1 MPSSDYPNPPTGA
14 QGTTQPSSSGV
25 LPRVVEDTLLHD
37 AHDVV
42 ETAKSEF
49 DKVAQEATA
58 QASDLAEQAKAQLA
72 EVTHKAKGLAT
83 EQKDLLAGQI
93 GGVADAMQRVA
104 SDLES
109 SDASSAHYARM
120 IADGA
125 TKLSDTVR
133 DNDVDAILAM
143 AQDFGRKQP
152 AAFIGAAALL
162 GFAASRFLLA
172 SGKREDKLVAKEQMG
187 SAVDYNGTPRFGS
200 GQSAYGS
207 STGSDYPSDGRA

>member
-1 MPSSDYPNPPTGA
+1 MPNSDYTNPSTG
-14 QGTTQPSSSGV
+14 TQSSSGSV
-25 LPRVVEDTLLHD
+25 LPHKVEETLRDD
-37 AHDVV
+37 AQSVV

-58 QASDLAEQAKAQLA
+58 QAGDLAEQAKAQLA

-104 SDLES
+104 TELES
-109 SDASSAHYARM
+109 SDASSAQYARM

-125 TKLSDTVR
+125 TRLSDTVR

-152 AAFIGAAALL
+152 AAFLGAAALL

-172 SGKREDKLVAKEQMG
+172 SNKRETERVAAAQTG
-187 SAVDYNGTPRFGS
+187 TSVDYNGTPHFGS
-200 GQSAYGS
+200 EPSAYGS
-207 STGSDYPSDGRA
+207 TEGTDYPSEGRI

>member
-1 MPSSDYPNPPTGA
+1 MPNSNYTNPSTGST
-14 QGTTQPSSSGV
+14 GSGV
-25 LPRVVEDTLLHD
+25 LPRDVEDTLRSD
-37 AHDVV
+37 AQDVV

-58 QASDLAEQAKAQLA
+58 QAGDLAEHAKAQLA
-72 EVTHKAKGLAT
+72 DVTQKAKGLAT

-104 SDLES
+104 TELEG
-109 SDASSAHYARM
+109 DNASSAQYARM

-133 DNDVDAILAM
+133 NNDVDAILNM

-172 SGKREDKLVAKEQMG
+172 SAKREEQRIADRQTG
-187 SAVDYNGTPRFGS
+187 SSVDYNGTMDLGS
-200 GQSAYGS
+200 EPSAYGS
-207 STGSDYPSDGRA
+207 TGGSDYPSEGRL

>member
-1 MPSSDYPNPPTGA
+1 MPSSDYTNPSTGL
-14 QGTTQPSSSGV
+14 PSSGV
-25 LPRVVEDTLLHD
+25 LPREVEETLRAD
-37 AHDVV
+37 AQDVV

-49 DKVAQEATA
+49 DKVAEEATA
-58 QASDLAEQAKAQLA
+58 QASDLAEQAKAQIA

-104 SDLES
+104 TDLEG
-109 SDASSAHYARM
+109 SDASGAQYARM

-125 TKLSDTVR
+125 AKLSDTVR
-133 DNDVDAILAM
+133 NNDVDAILNM

-172 SGKREDKLVAKEQMG
+172 SGKREDQRVADRQTG
-187 SAVDYNGTPRFGS
+187 SSVDYNGTMDLGS
-200 GQSAYGS
+200 EQSAYGP
-207 STGSDYPSDGRA
+207 TGGTDYPSEGRL